1 MANTKI
7 NTDVINDNAI
17 TTSKIANDAIT
28 NDKIAANS
36 VNAEQLNV
44 SGNGTNSQFLR
55 SDGDGSFSWATV
67 TQKSLGSWETRSFA
81 TTYTATTDGFFVA
94 NATNGGAIYGGFSI
108 VVDGT
113 TVVQSRSP
121 SEGAN
126 GWQTGMFP
134 VRSGQTYRAN
144 LTGSGAS
151 ALSAFFIPFS

>member
-7 NTDVINDNAI
+7 TTDVIED
-17 TTSKIANDAIT
+17 DAIT
-28 NDKIAANS
+28 AAKIAANS
-36 VNAEQLNV
+36 ISANELNV
-44 SGNGTNSQFLR
+44 SSNGTSGQFLS
-55 SDGDGSFSWATV
+55 SDGDGSMTWSTV
-67 TQKSLGSWETRSFA
+67 TQKSLGSWVTRSFA

-94 NATNGGAIYGGFSI
+94 NATNGGAVYGGLSI

-113 TVVQSRSP
+113 TVVQSRST
-121 SEGAN
+121 SEGAS